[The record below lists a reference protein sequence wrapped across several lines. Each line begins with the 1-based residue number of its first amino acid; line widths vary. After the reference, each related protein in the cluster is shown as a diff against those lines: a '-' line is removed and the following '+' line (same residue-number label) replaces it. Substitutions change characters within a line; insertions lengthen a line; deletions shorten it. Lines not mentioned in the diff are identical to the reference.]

1 MLTPVQRDF
10 IDRLS
15 ALLVPMGMTPI
26 EARVHALL
34 IVLPEPVSL
43 DEMVDLLGVAK
54 SSASVAARELERHGV
69 TVRVKEKG
77 TKRVR
82 YALAEHGGGFLAAQV
97 IFLGEMG
104 ELLRGHAAGAGDAR
118 IAGMGDTYLRLHHA
132 IKDALAG
139 S

>member
-1 MLTPVQRDF
+1 MLSCEQRDLM
-10 IDRLS
+10 DRLT

-34 IVLPEPVSL
+34 IAVPDPVSL
-43 DEMVDLLGVAK
+43 DEMVELLGVAK

-82 YALAEHGGGFLAAQV
+82 YALAEHGGGFLAAQIV
-97 IFLGEMG
+97 FLGEMG
-104 ELLRGHAAGAGDAR
+104 ALLRGHAAGAGDKR
-118 IAGMGDTYLRLHHA
+118 VGGMGDTYLRLHHA
-132 IKDALAG
+132 LKDALAG
-139 S
+139 G